1 MPQISNVNIVS
12 SAPLTPPAG
21 ILAEL
26 PLAPQ
31 AAATVLRARAAVA
44 DILERRDKRL
54 LVIAGPCSIHDQES
68 AVEYA
73 RRLGRL
79 GGTVAERI
87 CLLMRVYFEKPRTTL
102 GWKGL
107 MYDPDM
113 DGSYNIEKGIR
124 TARRLLLDINGLG
137 VPAATE
143 MLDPV
148 IPQYTAD
155 LIAWAAIGAR
165 TTESQTHRQLASG
178 LSMPTG
184 FKNTTDGSIQVA
196 VDAILTAA
204 SPHSFLGVNPDGR
217 TAVFSTSGNRFCHLV
232 LRGGGAARPNYGS
245 EFIAFAR
252 ELLRKAS
259 LPVNIMVD
267 CSHDNSGGVPER
279 QVDVLRDILRQIKG
293 GERDIIGV
301 MLESNLEPGRQELK
315 AGRPAAPGLSVTD
328 ACLGWADTEALVRE
342 AYAGLR

>member
-1 MPQISNVNIVS
+1 MPQISNVNITS
-12 SAPLTPPAG
+12 STPLTPPAG

-26 PLAPQ
+26 PLTPQ
-31 AAATVLRARAAVA
+31 ATAAVLRARAAVTA
-44 DILERRDKRL
+44 ILERRDRRL
-54 LVIAGPCSIHDQES
+54 LVIAGPCSIHATGS
-68 AVEYA
+68 AEEYA

-79 GGTVAERI
+79 AEEVGERI

-196 VDAILTAA
+196 VDAIRTAA
-204 SPHSFLGVNPDGR
+204 ASHSFLGVDPDGR
-217 TAVFSTSGNRFCHLV
+217 TAVYTTAGNRFCHLV

-252 ELLRKAS
+252 ELLKKAK

-267 CSHDNSGGVPER
+267 CSHDNSGRVPER
-279 QVDVLRDILRQIKG
+279 QADVLRDILRQIKG

-301 MLESNLEPGRQELK
+301 MLESNLEPGKQELK
-315 AGRPAAPGLSVTD
+315 TGRPAAPGLSVTD
-328 ACLGWADTEALVRE
+328 PCLGWAATEALVRE
-342 AYAGLR
+342 AHGALG

>member
-12 SAPLTPPAG
+12 SVPLTPPAG

-31 AAATVLRARAAVA
+31 VAATVLRARAAVT
-44 DILERRDKRL
+44 DILDRRDKRL
-54 LVIAGPCSIHDQES
+54 LVIAGPCSIHESGS

-79 GGTVAERI
+79 AEAVGDRI

-124 TARRLLLDINGLG
+124 AARRMLLDINAGG
-137 VPAATE
+137 VAAATE

-196 VDAILTAA
+196 VDAIRTAA
-204 SPHSFLGVNPDGR
+204 ASHSFLGVDPDGR
-217 TAVFSTSGNRFCHLV
+217 TAVYTTSGNRFCHLV

-252 ELLRKAS
+252 ELLKKAK

-267 CSHDNSGGVPER
+267 CSHDNSGRVPAR
-279 QVDVLRDILRQIKG
+279 QAEVLRDVLRQIKG

-301 MLESNLEPGRQELK
+301 MLESNLEPGKQELK

-328 ACLGWADTEALVRE
+328 PCLGWAETEALVRE
-342 AYAGLR
+342 AHGALA

>member
-1 MPQISNVNIVS
+1 MPQLSNVNIIS
-12 SAPLTPPAG
+12 STPLTPPVG

-26 PLAPQ
+26 PLTPQ
-31 AAATVLRARAAVA
+31 AAATVLGARAAVT
-44 DILERRDKRL
+44 DILQRRDKRL
-54 LVIAGPCSIHDQES
+54 LVIAGPCSIHDPES

-79 GGTVAERI
+79 AGTVAEQI

-196 VDAILTAA
+196 VDAIRTAA

-217 TAVFSTSGNRFCHLV
+217 TAMFSTSGNRFCHLV
-232 LRGGGAARPNYGS
+232 LRGGAARPNYES

-252 ELLRKAS
+252 ELLKKAS

-267 CSHDNSGGVPER
+267 CSHDNSGRVPER
-279 QVDVLRDILRQIKG
+279 QSDVLRDILRQIKG

-328 ACLGWADTEALVRE
+328 PCLGWADTEALVRE
-342 AYAGLR
+342 AYARLQ